1 VKLVKLEK
9 TGILGLDEFLRGG
22 LPPSIVLLLGSPD
35 KGHEMFARQV
45 ALFRSKK
52 NAVTYFTVSKSQK
65 AIKAEMSAYK
75 LDVTLQEK
83 TGKWKFI
90 NLPKKWASITSIILN
105 EMQQNRCVV
114 LDSLSELLLYHE
126 LKEITELIMAMS
138 NQNSETKDL
147 HFILLTAGMQD
158 SKIEVA
164 LRHFADGVITFQ
176 ALCEAEDLVRN
187 LMIQKMP
194 GSTVPT
200 QRIPYTID
208 ENGFTIETSTRIT

>member
-1 VKLVKLEK
+1 MKLEK

-35 KGHEMFARQV
+35 KGHEIFARQV

-52 NAVTYFTVSKSQK
+52 IAVTYFTVSKSQE
-65 AIKAEMSAYK
+65 AIKAEMSAYDM
-75 LDVTLQEK
+75 DVTLQEK

-90 NLPKKWASITSIILN
+90 NLPKNWASITSIILN

-138 NQNSETKDL
+138 NQNNETKDL
-147 HFILLTAGMQD
+147 HFILLTAGMQG

-164 LRHFADGVITFQ
+164 LQHFADGVIIFE
-176 ALCEAEDLVRN
+176 ALCKAENFVRN
-187 LMIQKMP
+187 LMIQKML

-200 QRIPYTID
+200 QRIPYSID